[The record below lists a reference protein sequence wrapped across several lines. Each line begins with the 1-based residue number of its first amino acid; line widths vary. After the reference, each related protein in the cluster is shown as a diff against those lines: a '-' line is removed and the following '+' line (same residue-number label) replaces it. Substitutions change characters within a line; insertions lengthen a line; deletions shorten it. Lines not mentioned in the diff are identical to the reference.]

1 MKNDLEFQAMIGS
14 LAKANLKPK
23 IKEGLENLAREL
35 AAINDQFQVELYRVK
50 TDDRYSAMGRDL
62 LTQELGSS
70 VLEKVAPYEGAYRN
84 LIEEQE
90 KKLFQQDQRAKSSTE
105 ILIERMDMQ
114 ELRQMH
120 GMANM
125 DPLEMEAR
133 IDDPGFLEALLTSP
147 KPLLPKKRLGELVRK
162 KAENENPAIAD
173 ELDHLGFADSTIKSL
188 VNTIRADVR
197 ASGWKESDAPIEKA
211 A

>member
-1 MKNDLEFQAMIGS
+1 MKNDLEFQGLLGS

-23 IKEGLENLAREL
+23 IKQGLEHLAREL
-35 AAINDQFQVELYRVK
+35 QAINDHFQKELYRVK

-70 VLEKVAPYEGAYRN
+70 VLEKVAPYEGAYRD
-84 LIEEQE
+84 LIAEQE
-90 KKLFQQDQRAKSSTE
+90 KRLFQKNGGTKSSTE
-105 ILIERMDMQ
+105 ILLAHMRHQ
-114 ELRQMH
+114 ELRMMH

-125 DPLEMEAR
+125 DPLEMEAHF
-133 IDDPGFLEALLTSP
+133 DDDGFLEALITSP

-197 ASGWKESDAPIEKA
+197 ASGWQEDNAPIEKA

>member
-1 MKNDLEFQAMIGS
+1 MKNDLEFQAMVGS
-14 LAKANLKPK
+14 LARANLKPK
-23 IKEGLENLAREL
+23 IKQGLEHLAREL
-35 AAINDQFQVELYRVK
+35 AAINDHFQKELYRVK

>member
-1 MKNDLEFQAMIGS
+1 MKNDLEFQAMVGS
-14 LAKANLKPK
+14 LARANLKPK
-23 IKEGLENLAREL
+23 IKQGLEHLAREL
-35 AAINDQFQVELYRVK
+35 AAINDHFQKELYRVK

-70 VLEKVAPYEGAYRN
+70 VLEKVAPYEGAYKA
-84 LIEEQE
+84 LIEAQE
-90 KKLFQQDQRAKSSTE
+90 RKLFQQGHGAKSSTE
-105 ILIERMDMQ
+105 ILIGHLKNS

-120 GMANM
+120 NMANM

-133 IDDPGFLEALLTSP
+133 LDDPGFLEALITSP

-197 ASGWKESDAPIEKA
+197 ASGWQENDAQIEA
-211 A
+211 T